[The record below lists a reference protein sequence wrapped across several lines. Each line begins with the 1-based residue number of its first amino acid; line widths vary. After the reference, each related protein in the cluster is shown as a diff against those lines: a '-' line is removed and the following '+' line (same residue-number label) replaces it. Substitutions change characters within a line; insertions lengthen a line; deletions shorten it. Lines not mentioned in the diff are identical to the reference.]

1 MKKIFSCIV
10 MLLMITSGVKAQY
23 VDDNMLFNHLGASVS
38 LGLDG
43 IGIEAAT
50 TATQWAG
57 VRAGINFF
65 PNITV
70 NPSDINYSRNVKNQ
84 KTGTYEKKNG
94 DLGLEAK
101 FKKVDGKILIDG
113 YPFGAK
119 SSFHVTAGLFFGNS
133 EFITVNLKE
142 DPNVPINGAIIPT
155 DNNPNEY
162 PINPNENGI
171 IKLRMKYNSVKPYI
185 GIGIGRA
192 VPTGNKRIAV
202 AADLGV
208 QFHGSP
214 KVQAYSPDG
223 QGWMDIKSSD
233 FYGILDKEG
242 DRKDMDDAFDLIDK
256 IKVWPVLHIRVTGRI
271 F

>member
-1 MKKIFSCIV
+1 MKRISSFIV
-10 MLLMITSGVKAQY
+10 TLLMVSGSAMAQY
-23 VDDNMLFNHLGASVS
+23 VDDNMLFNHLGAGVS

-43 IGIEAAT
+43 IGIEAST

-65 PNITV
+65 PGITV
-70 NPSDINYSRNVKNQ
+70 NPSDIDYNRNGKDG
-84 KTGTYEKKNG
+84 K
-94 DLGLEAK
+94 LGLKAK

-133 EFITVNLKE
+133 EFITVDLKE
-142 DPNVPINGAIIPT
+142 DPNAPINGGIIPAK
-155 DNNPNEY
+155 NNPIGY
-162 PINPNENGI
+162 AVDPDENGI

-214 KVQAYSPDG
+214 KVQAYSPEG
-223 QGWMDIKSSD
+223 RGWMDIEAND
-233 FYGILDKEG
+233 FGALLKE
-242 DRKDMDDAFDLIDK
+242 KDLKDVEDAFDLIDK
-256 IKVWPVLHIRVTGRI
+256 IKVWPVLHVRVTGRI

>member
-1 MKKIFSCIV
+1 MKRISSLIV
-10 MLLMITSGVKAQY
+10 TLLMVSGSAMAQY
-23 VDDNMLFNHLGASVS
+23 VDDNMLFNHLGAGVS

-43 IGIEAAT
+43 IGIEAST

-65 PNITV
+65 PGITV
-70 NPSDINYSRNVKNQ
+70 NPSDIDYNRNGKDG
-84 KTGTYEKKNG
+84 K
-94 DLGLEAK
+94 LGLKAK

-133 EFITVNLKE
+133 EFITVDLKE
-142 DPNVPINGAIIPT
+142 DPNAPINGGIIPAK
-155 DNNPNEY
+155 NNPIGY
-162 PINPNENGI
+162 AVDPDENGI

-214 KVQAYSPDG
+214 KVQAYSPEG
-223 QGWMDIKSSD
+223 TGWMDIEAND
-233 FYGILDKEG
+233 FSALLKE
-242 DRKDMDDAFDLIDK
+242 KDLKDVEDAFDLIDK